1 MSEFV
6 LDDTA
11 WRFIAARLASMKA
24 LESELS
30 GALSLLIEQNGLTG
44 KWQLDPDNRRLVRM
58 NEPQQMKAA

>member
-1 MSEFV
+1 MNEFA

-44 KWQLDPDNRRLVRM
+44 KWQLDPDNRRLVKM
-58 NEPQQMKAA
+58 EEQTLKAVA